1 MRRPIKR
8 FISCALLICALAP
21 AVQNACAAQDMLR
34 AAAVVN
40 DEVIS
45 MFDLD
50 MRLRLAILATG
61 QQDNRQLRDR
71 ITAQVIRALIDEQLQ
86 EQEAK
91 RLAITITDEQVT
103 NAAKEIAR
111 RNKLTVE
118 KFNSLLESRGILPE
132 AIFDQVRGQLTWSAL
147 VARRLRPTVQVSA
160 EEVEEVVRRIVANRG
175 ARQRRVSEI
184 FLAVDT
190 ALQEDEVRRSAER
203 LFEQLRTGASFPSL
217 ARQFSESAAAAQGG
231 NLGWIQEGQ
240 LPEELDKALGQM
252 RPGMLSRPIRTL
264 SGFHILLLGEE
275 RQTSLGEVT
284 LHLKQVLIAI
294 PSEASEE
301 QRREAA
307 ERAGQV
313 RQRIAGCAGLDELAS
328 EIGAPGSGDLGT
340 VKLSDLPARI
350 RDAVIALPTGQPS
363 QPVSVSGG
371 LGVLVVCDRA
381 ESGIDRKRIQDR
393 LISQRLDMLSRRY
406 MRDLRRS
413 ANLDIRL
420 SLGPL

>member
-1 MRRPIKR
+1 MRHPIKR

-21 AVQNACAAQDMLR
+21 AVRDARAAQDMLR

-61 QQDNRQLRDR
+61 QRDNRQLRDR
-71 ITAQVIRALIDEQLQ
+71 MTAQVIRALIDERLQ
-86 EQEAK
+86 EQEAE
-91 RLAITITDEQVT
+91 RLGITITDEQVT
-103 NAAKEIAR
+103 NAAEEIAR
-111 RNKLTVE
+111 RNKLTIE
-118 KFNSLLESRGILPE
+118 SFAGLLESRGILPE
-132 AIFDQVRGQLTWSAL
+132 AFFDKVRGQLTWSAL
-147 VARRLRPTVQVSA
+147 VARRLRPTVQVSN
-160 EEVEEVVRRIVANRG
+160 EEVEEVVRRIAANRG

-190 ALQEDEVRRSAER
+190 ALREDEVRRSAER
-203 LFEQLRTGASFPSL
+203 LFEQLRAGASFPSL
-217 ARQFSESAAAAQGG
+217 ARQFSESAAAARGG
-231 NLGWIQEGQ
+231 DLGWIQEGQ
-240 LPEELDKALGQM
+240 LPEEIDKALAQM

-275 RQTSLGEVT
+275 KQTSLGEVT

-294 PSEASEE
+294 PSGASEE

-307 ERAGQV
+307 ERAGQA
-313 RQRIAGCAGLDELAS
+313 RERIAGCAGLDELAS

-340 VKLSDLPARI
+340 VKLSDLPAQI
-350 RDAVIALPTGQPS
+350 GDAVMALPIGQPS
-363 QPVSVSGG
+363 RPVSVSGG
-371 LGVLVVCDRA
+371 LSVLVVCDRA
-381 ESGIDRKRIQDR
+381 ESGIDRKRIQQR
-393 LISQRLDMLSRRY
+393 LTGERLDMLSRRY

-413 ANLDIRL
+413 ANVDIRL
-420 SLGPL
+420 

>member
-1 MRRPIKR
+1 MKR

-21 AVQNACAAQDMLR
+21 AVQNAGAAQDILR

-45 MFDLD
+45 MLDLD

-61 QQDNRQLRDR
+61 QQDNRQLRGR
-71 ITAQVIRALIDEQLQ
+71 MTAQVIRALIDEQLQ

-91 RLAITITDEQVT
+91 GLGITITDEQVT
-103 NAAKEIAR
+103 NAAEEIAR
-111 RNKLTVE
+111 RNKLTIE
-118 KFNSLLESRGILPE
+118 KFTRLLESRGILPE
-132 AIFDQVRGQLTWSAL
+132 AFFDQVRGQLTWSSL
-147 VARRLRPTVQVSA
+147 VARRLRPTVQVSD

-175 ARQRRVSEI
+175 ARQRRILEI

-203 LFEQLRTGASFPSL
+203 LFEQLRAGASFRSL
-217 ARQFSESAAAAQGG
+217 ARQFSDSAAAARGG
-231 NLGWIQEGQ
+231 DLGWIQEGQ
-240 LPEELDKALGQM
+240 LPEELDKALAQM
-252 RPGMLSRPIRTL
+252 RPGMLSGPIRTL
-264 SGFHILLLGEE
+264 SGFHILLLTEE

-284 LHLKQVLIAI
+284 LHLKQVLIAV
-294 PSEASEE
+294 PSGASEE

-328 EIGAPGSGDLGT
+328 EIGAPGSSDLGT
-340 VKLSDLPARI
+340 VKLSDLPAQI
-350 RDAVIALPTGQPS
+350 RDAVMALPIGQPS

-371 LGVLVVCDRA
+371 LSVLVVCDRA
-381 ESGIDRKRIQDR
+381 ESGIDRKRIQER
-393 LISQRLDMLSRRY
+393 LTAQRLDMLSRRY
-406 MRDLRRS
+406 MRDLRRN
-413 ANLDIRL
+413 ANVDIRL
-420 SLGPL
+420 

>member
-8 FISCALLICALAP
+8 FTSCALLICALAP

-61 QQDNRQLRDR
+61 QQDDRQLRDR
-71 ITAQVIRALIDEQLQ
+71 MTAQVIRALIDEQLQ
-86 EQEAK
+86 GQAAK
-91 RLAITITDEQVT
+91 RLGITITDERVT
-103 NAAKEIAR
+103 NAAQEIAQ
-111 RNKLTVE
+111 RNKLTIE
-118 KFNSLLESRGILPE
+118 KFTTLLESRGILPE
-132 AIFDQVRGQLTWSAL
+132 AFLDQVRGQLIWSAL
-147 VARRLRPTVQVSA
+147 VRRRLRPTVQITV

-190 ALQEDEVRRSAER
+190 ALQEDEVRRGAER
-203 LFEQLRTGASFPSL
+203 LFEQLRAGASFPSL
-217 ARQFSESAAAAQGG
+217 ARQFSESGAAARGG
-231 NLGWIQEGQ
+231 DLGWIQEGQ

-275 RQTSLGEVT
+275 KLTSLGEVT

-294 PSEASEE
+294 PSGASEE

-307 ERAGQV
+307 ERAGQA
-313 RQRIAGCAGLDELAS
+313 RERIAGCAGLDELAS

-340 VKLSDLPARI
+340 VKLSDLPAQI
-350 RDAVIALPTGQPS
+350 RAAVMALPIGQPS
-363 QPVSVSGG
+363 QPVSLSGG

-381 ESGIDRKRIQDR
+381 ESGIDRKRIEER
-393 LISQRLDMLSRRY
+393 LTADRLDMRSRRY
-406 MRDLRRS
+406 MRDLRRN
-413 ANLDIRL
+413 ANVDIRL
-420 SLGPL
+420 

>member
-1 MRRPIKR
+1 MRCSIKR
-8 FISCALLICALAP
+8 FIRCALLICALVP
-21 AVQNACAAQDMLR
+21 AVQNAGAAQDMLR

-91 RLAITITDEQVT
+91 RLGITITDERVA

-111 RNKLTVE
+111 RNKLTIE
-118 KFNSLLESRGILPE
+118 KFTNLLESRGILPE
-132 AIFDQVRGQLTWSAL
+132 AFFDQIRGQLTWGAL
-147 VARRLRPTVQVSA
+147 VARRLRPTVQVTA

-203 LFEQLRTGASFPSL
+203 LFEQLRAGASFPSL
-217 ARQFSESAAAAQGG
+217 ARQFSESATAARGG
-231 NLGWIQEGQ
+231 NLGWVQEGQ
-240 LPEELDKALGQM
+240 LPEELEKVLAQM

-294 PSEASEE
+294 PSGASEE

-350 RDAVIALPTGQPS
+350 RDAVMALPAGQPS

-371 LGVLVVCDRA
+371 LGVLVVCDRT
-381 ESGIDRKRIQDR
+381 ESGIDRKRIQER
-393 LISQRLDMLSRRY
+393 LTAQRLDMLSRRY
-406 MRDLRRS
+406 MRDLRRD
-413 ANLDIRL
+413 ANVDIRL
-420 SLGPL
+420 

>member
-1 MRRPIKR
+1 MRCSIKR
-8 FISCALLICALAP
+8 VISCALLICALAP
-21 AVQNACAAQDMLR
+21 AAQNASVAQDMLR
-34 AAAVVN
+34 AAVVVN

-61 QQDNRQLRDR
+61 QRDNRQLRDR
-71 ITAQVIRALIDEQLQ
+71 MTAQVIRVLIDEQLQ

-91 RLAITITDEQVT
+91 RLGITITDEQVA
-103 NAAKEIAR
+103 NAAEEIAR
-111 RNKLTVE
+111 RNKLTIE
-118 KFNSLLESRGILPE
+118 KFTSLLESRGILPE
-132 AIFDQVRGQLTWSAL
+132 AFFDQIRGQLTWGAL
-147 VARRLRPTVQVSA
+147 VARRLRPTVQVTA
-160 EEVEEVVRRIVANRG
+160 EEVEEVVRRIAANRG

-184 FLAVDT
+184 FLTVDT
-190 ALQEDEVRRSAER
+190 ALREDEVRRSAER
-203 LFEQLRTGASFPSL
+203 LFEQLRAGASFPSL
-217 ARQFSESAAAAQGG
+217 ARQFSESAAAALGG
-231 NLGWIQEGQ
+231 DLGWIQEGQ
-240 LPEELDKALGQM
+240 LPEELDKVLAQM

-294 PSEASEE
+294 PSGASEE

-350 RDAVIALPTGQPS
+350 RDAVMALPTGQPS

-371 LGVLVVCDRA
+371 LGVLVVCDRV

-420 SLGPL
+420 SLGPP